1 MDDQDLS
8 TPARRCV
15 VSAPAGRGVVS
26 APAGREGV
34 VSTPAGRGV
43 VSTPAGRGVALYSSR
58 ERCAASQATQ
68 QILPPC
74 SGTHSSL
81 KQEEQEEMK

>member
-8 TPARRCV
+8 TPAR
-15 VSAPAGRGVVS
+15 RGVVS

-34 VSTPAGRGV
+34 VSAPAGRGV
-43 VSTPAGRGVALYSSR
+43 VLYSSR